1 MVAAGI
7 GPTRGASHRQHND
20 PYGVG
25 VSDATGPAADADGP
39 SGQHSDAVDVVDKD
53 SRGRAASTL
62 DVVLAQTAGSSD
74 PEDRDDVAGAA
85 YDGGHTVA
93 GAPASSDL
101 TASVVLVDNPTAW
114 PGQLIGSIG
123 TVGTVS
129 TNAAATPPAEWQRVA
144 TGFLLGY
151 AGASR
156 AAYAAD
162 LRDYLTWWADTTI
175 PDQLSHP
182 TAPDRDGDGRPPGAI
197 SSPGSRTRDGHG
209 GDPLTARRADVDAY
223 AGALREAG
231 ASPATISRRLAT
243 LSGYYG
249 YAVDDQLIDR
259 SPTTRVRR
267 PKVGEHAVST
277 GLSRDELTALV
288 TAAQTDGP
296 RSLVAVLLLGL
307 NGLRVSEVCTAV
319 AEGLSTE
326 RGHRVLTI
334 VRKGGRTARVP
345 LAPRTSQAIDELLA
359 GRTHGPLLPT
369 RTGRAMDR
377 HAVWRLLRRL
387 ATTAVPDKAGSLH
400 PHDLRHAFV
409 TLALDTGASLRDV
422 QDAAGHA
429 DPRTTRR
436 YDRARHNLDRHP
448 TYTLAGLL
456 TQEN

>member
-1 MVAAGI
+1 MTEPTAEPADRAG
-7 GPTRGASHRQHND
+7 RGA
-20 PYGVG
+20 G
-25 VSDATGPAADADGP
+25 
-39 SGQHSDAVDVVDKD
+39 DAVD
-53 SRGRAASTL
+53 SAASTL

-74 PEDRDDVAGAA
+74 TGDAAGLDARA
-85 YDGGHTVA
+85 GDGG
-93 GAPASSDL
+93 GSDSSDL
-101 TASVVLVDNPTAW
+101 TAGVAGVDDPAPWLGHLGGAT
-114 PGQLIGSIG
+114 GGDS
-123 TVGTVS
+123 TVGTIS
-129 TNAAATPPAEWQRVA
+129 TIAADGGLPAAWQRVA
-144 TGFLLGY
+144 MGFLLGY
-151 AGASR
+151 TGASR

-162 LRDYLTWWADTTI
+162 LRDYLTWWADTTT
-175 PDQLSHP
+175 PDHP
-182 TAPDRDGDGRPPGAI
+182 TDMSSATEGADRSPRAA
-197 SSPGSRTRDGHG
+197 SSAGSRSRDGHG
-209 GDPLTARRADVDAY
+209 SDPLTARRADADAY

-243 LSGYYG
+243 LSGFYG
-249 YAVDDQLIDR
+249 YAVDEQLIDR

-277 GLSRDELTALV
+277 GLSKDELTALV
-288 TAAQTDGP
+288 AAAQTDGP

-307 NGLRVSEVCTAV
+307 NGLRVSEVTTAV

-345 LAPRTSQAIDELLA
+345 LAPRTGEAIDELLA

-387 ATTAVPDKAGSLH
+387 AATAVPDKATSLH

-436 YDRARHNLDRHP
+436 YDRARHNLDRHS
-448 TYTLAGLL
+448 TYALAGLL
-456 TQEN
+456 GASPGDTGPSRPPDQRGR

>member
-1 MVAAGI
+1 VTQPTDEPADRADPGAG
-7 GPTRGASHRQHND
+7 D
-20 PYGVG
+20 
-25 VSDATGPAADADGP
+25 AADSA
-39 SGQHSDAVDVVDKD
+39 S
-53 SRGRAASTL
+53 STL

-74 PEDRDDVAGAA
+74 AAGLAA
-85 YDGGHTVA
+85 RAGDGD
-93 GAPASSDL
+93 APVGPDSSDL
-101 TASVVLVDNPTAW
+101 TAGVAGVDDPAPWLGHLGGAT
-114 PGQLIGSIG
+114 GGDS
-123 TVGTVS
+123 TVGTIS
-129 TNAAATPPAEWQRVA
+129 TIAADGEPPAGWQRVA
-144 TGFLLGY
+144 MGFLLGY
-151 AGASR
+151 TGASR

-162 LRDYLTWWADTTI
+162 LRDYLTWWADTAI
-175 PDQLSHP
+175 PDHP
-182 TAPDRDGDGRPPGAI
+182 ADTGSGADGAGRSPGAAG
-197 SSPGSRTRDGHG
+197 SAGSRSRDGHG
-209 GDPLTARRADVDAY
+209 SDPLTARRADVDAY

-243 LSGYYG
+243 LSGFYG
-249 YAVDDQLIDR
+249 YAVDEQLIER
-259 SPTTRVRR
+259 SPTARVRR
-267 PKVGEHAVST
+267 PTVGEHAVST

-288 TAAQTDGP
+288 AAAQADGP

-307 NGLRVSEVCTAV
+307 NGLRVSEVTTAV

-345 LAPRTSQAIDELLA
+345 LAPRTSEAIDELLA

-387 ATTAVPDKAGSLH
+387 ATTAIPDKAGSLH

-448 TYTLAGLL
+448 TYALASLL
-456 TQEN
+456 SAARR